1 MKRCIII
8 FVLMLLLFCAP
19 VFAST
24 LFGESTSEESWVLEH
39 SSVNNDNKYWDVM
52 LALSSDPPNKEY
64 SAAADN
70 ELLRIRTN
78 YGRTYTDD
86 KYRKVTI
93 TPDNGSWVLT
103 SDYNATVTRAY
114 TFDLYEIAWTRSGSN
129 QTAVANEDPTKIT
142 GTSSSTEYS
151 FTMKAAEWETLGTDY
166 AKKFYDYEIVLRL
179 PELTQTERE
188 RLEPGDYH
196 ATFTVSLYTG
206 SKGGSAVSY
215 SYTIKAV
222 YGETSGSNTAEYSFI
237 IEEVNSTYNVDL
249 SKTSQYFDVAGIKFH
264 ASGLSTE
271 NKRQSQ
277 IESAYSNKYKVLI
290 SPYPEYDMDD
300 TSSVNP
306 YMFVLNGTENL
317 PSRTEINTV
326 WYTLASS
333 SNGSSLSLYDSS
345 HYKHTYVITPS
356 LSVSGTEKNW
366 VLTWDLN
373 KTIYIKP
380 TAPTSAVTRAEGF
393 YHTTLYFYVVT
404 NT

>member
-215 SYTIKAV
+215 SYTIKAGYAGTGAGV
-222 YGETSGSNTAEYSFI
+222 RPLAKDPDVQFTKADFFNQFFGGNDWERYVSDVQTGSMEAMKVGKEYKVSAVVS
-237 IEEVNSTYNVDL
+237 VNVKL
-249 SKTSQYFDVAGIKFH
+249 LRQHLEKAGVIRGL
-264 ASGLSTE
+264 ASG
-271 NKRQSQ
+271 
-277 IESAYSNKYKVLI
+277 
-290 SPYPEYDMDD
+290 
-300 TSSVNP
+300 
-306 YMFVLNGTENL
+306 F
-317 PSRTEINTV
+317 
-326 WYTLASS
+326 
-333 SNGSSLSLYDSS
+333 
-345 HYKHTYVITPS
+345 
-356 LSVSGTEKNW
+356 
-366 VLTWDLN
+366 
-373 KTIYIKP
+373 
-380 TAPTSAVTRAEGF
+380 
-393 YHTTLYFYVVT
+393 
-404 NT
+404 